1 MPSVFFSTGG
11 IFVDSDRKKRA
22 FRGFYYGISGE
33 QKQGENK
40 ELLELFNKSTDLGV
54 NVFQ

>member
-22 FRGFYYGISGE
+22 FRGFYYGIFGE
-33 QKQGENK
+33 QKQGKNK

>member
-1 MPSVFFSTGG
+1 M
-11 IFVDSDRKKRA
+11 DSDRKKRA

-40 ELLELFNKSTDLGV
+40 ELPELFNKSTDLGV

>member
-1 MPSVFFSTGG
+1 MPSVSFLQAAF
-11 IFVDSDRKKRA
+11 FVDSDRKKRA

-40 ELLELFNKSTDLGV
+40 ELPELFNKSTELGV